1 VKDEEGDKVAALLR
15 DQRLNA
21 TSDDAS
27 DTPGFNAAFM
37 ASLNDHTAW
46 AGNVD
51 DVIALSIYESG
62 WPLVD
67 LRRDDGEASPSGTME
82 EEPTD
87 CHCDPY
93 EHFSPQSDA
102 PSAAT
107 ATSLVLV

>member
-1 VKDEEGDKVAALLR
+1 VKEEEGDKVAALLR

-27 DTPGFNAAFM
+27 NTPGFNAAFM

-51 DVIALSIYESG
+51 DVIALSIRESG

-67 LRRDDGEASPSGTME
+67 LKRDDGEAGPSGTME
-82 EEPTD
+82 EEPID
-87 CHCDPY
+87 GRCDRY
-93 EHFSPQSDA
+93 EHFSQQSDA
-102 PSAAT
+102 SSTAT